1 MVNEYNTQSK
11 MGMTNKDAFTKLEE
25 SILNSIKKMLNLKN
39 IIIKKMQEDNERL
52 FLKCNNPVNRVA
64 ALETSQH
71 YLGQYV
77 RNSSILLSNI
87 PNYVADDQLEA
98 TVISILPEI

>member
-1 MVNEYNTQSK
+1 M
-11 MGMTNKDAFTKLEE
+11 
-25 SILNSIKKMLNLKN
+25 
-39 IIIKKMQEDNERL
+39 
-52 FLKCNNPVNRVA
+52 NRVA